1 MILQI
6 RKFAYSKSI
15 FIYTLLTTGLILFLR
30 ILGMGLSPDEIQYFN
45 FQDSFFVL
53 ATDSPTLSLVIQW
66 GIMILAS
73 SLYYKAL
80 GLLPIWGTKFSLPF
94 LIFNIFYC
102 TQVGMKF
109 LSISTL
115 VTVVFILI
123 TLIMTQAFHIRRAV
137 EASFIMSVMLSSLSF
152 IWYPA
157 LYYIY
162 IVLIGMI
169 MMRILNFKTILS
181 FAVGY
186 FLPRWLAYAYL
197 FGTGQTIDS
206 KFGFD
211 QLWHFKP
218 DIMHIFELQSLT
230 TIELSKMLC
239 IAFIIPLGIFTT
251 FFTYGNI
258 TKEKAK
264 AKTVLYFF
272 IILSLYSSVLII
284 IDSKYWLEHLAIL
297 NITQTVLLSHYVARS
312 KNNRIIYIL
321 STIIATFVG
330 ILGYTIW
337 IN

>member
-1 MILQI
+1 M
-6 RKFAYSKSI
+6 
-15 FIYTLLTTGLILFLR
+15 TTGLILIFR

-45 FQDSFFVL
+45 IQDSSYQF
-53 ATDSPTLSLVIQW
+53 ATNSPTLSLVVQW

-80 GLLPIWGTKFSLPF
+80 GLLPIWGTRFSLPF

-109 LSISTL
+109 LSVSSV

-123 TLIMTQAFHIRRAV
+123 TLIMTQAFHVRRAV
-137 EASFIMSVMLSSLSF
+137 EASFLMSVMLSTLSC

-157 LYYIY
+157 LYYIG
-162 IVLIGMI
+162 ILIIGML
-169 MMRILNFKTILS
+169 MMRILNFKTLLS

-186 FLPRWLAYAYL
+186 YLPRWLVYAYMYD
-197 FGTGQTIDS
+197 TGQSIDS

-218 DIMHIFELQSLT
+218 DIIHIIAQQSIST
-230 TIELSKMLC
+230 VELSKMLC
-239 IAFIIPLGIFTT
+239 IAFIITLGIFTAL
-251 FFTYGNI
+251 FTANNI
-258 TKEKAK
+258 IKEKAK

-272 IILSLYSSVLII
+272 IILSLYSSIFII
-284 IDSKYWLEHLAIL
+284 IDSKYWLEHLAVL
-297 NITQTVLLSHYVARS
+297 NITQTVLLSHYIARS
-312 KNNRIIYIL
+312 KNNKIVYIL

>member
-6 RKFAYSKSI
+6 RKFAFSKSI
-15 FIYTLLTTGLILFLR
+15 FIYTLMTTGLILILR

-45 FQDSFFVL
+45 IQDSSYQF
-53 ATDSPTLSLVIQW
+53 ATNSPTLSLLVQW

-80 GLLPIWGTKFSLPF
+80 GLLPIWGTRFSLPF

-109 LSISTL
+109 LSVSSV

-123 TLIMTQAFHIRRAV
+123 TLIMTQAFHVRRAV
-137 EASFIMSVMLSSLSF
+137 EASFLMSVMLSTLSF

-157 LYYIY
+157 LYYIA
-162 IVLIGMI
+162 ILIIGML
-169 MMRILNFKTILS
+169 MLRILNFKTLLS

-186 FLPRWLAYAYL
+186 YLPRWLVYAYL
-197 FGTGQTIDS
+197 YGTGQSIDS

-218 DIMHIFELQSLT
+218 DIIHIIGQQSIST
-230 TIELSKMLC
+230 VELSKMLC
-239 IAFIIPLGIFTT
+239 IAFIIILGIFTSL
-251 FFTYGNI
+251 FAANNI
-258 TKEKAK
+258 IKEKAK

-272 IILSLYSSVLII
+272 IILSMYSSIFII
-284 IDSKYWLEHLAIL
+284 IDSKYWLEHLAVL
-297 NITQTVLLSHYVARS
+297 NITQTVLLSHYIARS
-312 KNNRIIYIL
+312 KNNKIVYIL